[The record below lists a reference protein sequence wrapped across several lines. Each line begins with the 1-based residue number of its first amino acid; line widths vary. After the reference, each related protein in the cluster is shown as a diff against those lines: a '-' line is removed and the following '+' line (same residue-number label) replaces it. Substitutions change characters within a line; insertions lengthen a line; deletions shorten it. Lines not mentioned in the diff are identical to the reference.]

1 MRSLNLRKLLVH
13 ATVASVIA
21 VAGSFSV
28 GNESLSVQAIEV
40 SGTVTVTAG
49 SLWTYSAPNWSAR
62 AEIVNSGAIFNIS
75 DKVSVDGRD
84 MYRLYSGMYITA
96 NPAYV
101 SAQEVAIQV
110 SSYKFATA
118 NLNMRTGAGTSY
130 GVITVIPN
138 GSKVEVLE
146 SSNGWDKVVYNGN
159 TGYASSTYLSAQAE
173 TTAPVAPTLYKSAK
187 YNLNMRTG
195 PGTGYARVL
204 TIPAGGQVQV
214 LETSGGWDKIVYSGY
229 TGWAS
234 SEYLVEVSQNVSSTE
249 VVNFAKTLLGIP
261 YAWGGDS
268 PSEGFDC
275 SGFTKYVYA
284 KFGITLPRVSGD
296 QANYGTA
303 VSLGEMKPGDL
314 IYFGNSSVSH
324 IGIYI
329 GNNQM
334 IHSPSAGKTV
344 EIKDLTW
351 HLNNYQIVGARR
363 IIN

>member
-21 VAGSFSV
+21 VAGVFSV
-28 GNESLSVQAIEV
+28 GNESLAVQAIEMG
-40 SGTVTVTAG
+40 GTVTVTAG
-49 SLWTYSAPNWSAR
+49 SLWTYSAPSWSAR
-62 AEIVNSGAIFNIS
+62 AEVVNSGASFEIAE
-75 DKVSVDGRD
+75 KLSVDGRD
-84 MYRLYSGMYITA
+84 MYRMTSGMYITA
-96 NPAYV
+96 NTAYV
-101 SAQEVAIQV
+101 RAEEVAIQV
-110 SSYKFATA
+110 SSYKFATS

-138 GSKVEVLE
+138 GAKVEVLE
-146 SSNGWDKVVYNGN
+146 SANGWDKVVYNGN
-159 TGYASSTYLSAQAE
+159 TGWASSTYLSADSQTPPA
-173 TTAPVAPTLYKSAK
+173 AVTLYKSTK

-204 TIPAGGQVQV
+204 TIPAGAQVQV
-214 LETSGGWDKIVYSGY
+214 LETSGGWDKVVYNGS
-229 TGWAS
+229 TGWS
-234 SEYLVEVSQNVSSTE
+234 SNEFLVEVSQSISGAD
-249 VVNFAKTLLGIP
+249 VVNFAKTLLGVP
-261 YAWGGDS
+261 YTWGGDS

-303 VSLGEMKPGDL
+303 VPLAEMKPGDL

-334 IHSPSAGKTV
+334 IHSPSAGKIV
-344 EIKDLTW
+344 EIRDLTW

>member
-1 MRSLNLRKLLVH
+1 MRSLNLRKLLIH

-21 VAGSFSV
+21 VGGLFPI
-28 GNESLSVQAIEV
+28 GNDSLSVQAIEV

-101 SAQEVAIQV
+101 SAQEVAV
-110 SSYKFATA
+110 KVTSYKFATA

-138 GSKVEVLE
+138 GGKVEVLE
-146 SSNGWDKVVYNGN
+146 SANGWDKVVYNGN
-159 TGYASSTYLSAQAE
+159 TGYASSTYLSAEVQ
-173 TTAPVAPTLYKSAK
+173 TTAPITLYKTAK

-195 PGTGYARVL
+195 PGTAYARVL
-204 TIPAGGQVQV
+204 TIPAGAQVQV
-214 LETSGGWDKIVYSGY
+214 LETSGGWDKIVYNGS
-229 TGWAS
+229 TGWS
-234 SEYLVEVSQNVSSTE
+234 SNEYLVEVSQNTSGTE
-249 VVNFAKTLLGIP
+249 VVNFAMTLLGIP
-261 YAWGGDS
+261 YTWGGDT

-303 VSLGEMKPGDL
+303 VSLSEMKPGDL

>member
-21 VAGSFSV
+21 VAGLFSV
-28 GNESLSVQAIEV
+28 GNEALSVQAIEV
-40 SGTVTVTAG
+40 RGTVTVTAG

-75 DKVSVDGRD
+75 DKVSVDGRE

-101 SAQEVAIQV
+101 SAQEVPVQV
-110 SSYKFATA
+110 STYKFATA

-159 TGYASSTYLSAQAE
+159 TGFASSTYLSSEAQ
-173 TTAPVAPTLYKSAK
+173 TSAPVPVTLYKAAK

-214 LETSGGWDKIVYSGY
+214 LETSNGWDKIVYGGY

-234 SEYLVEVSQNVSSTE
+234 NEYLVEVSQSVTGTD
-249 VVNFAKTLLGIP
+249 VINFAKTLLGTP
-261 YAWGGDS
+261 YTWGGDS
-268 PSEGFDC
+268 PSKGFDC

-284 KFGITLPRVSGD
+284 NFGIALPRVSGD

-303 VSLGEMKPGDL
+303 VPLSEMRPGDL
-314 IYFGNSSVSH
+314 IYFGNGSVSH
-324 IGIYI
+324 IGIYM

-351 HLNNYQIVGARR
+351 HLNNYEIIGARR